1 MDRSAVLNFGS
12 LRERPRHS
20 GAGWLRQWNAGWLR
34 QWNDGYLNAP
44 FDGQPEAQYID

>member
-12 LRERPRHS
+12 LRERARHS
-20 GAGWLRQWNAGWLR
+20 GAGWLR

-44 FDGQPEAQYID
+44 FDGQPEAQYIDQLN